1 MDDQDLQ
8 ATDTTPSFERIERRG
23 VAADGIT
30 QLKSMI
36 LGGELTAGQRLPP
49 ERELAA
55 LLGVSRP
62 TLRESVR
69 ALIAL
74 NILESRHGHGTY
86 VTSLD
91 PTLLS
96 EPIDFILELH
106 ARSMVHLAEARQI
119 IEPPLARLAAQRM
132 TAEQIDTL
140 QELLDSRVAADGAS
154 AQGRQRSAEIDF
166 EFHRLLAE
174 ASGNR
179 VLSTFLNSIK
189 ALARASRVRSQ
200 QHFSH
205 DPGVG
210 ARDLREIL
218 DAVRS
223 RDADAAEEAMR
234 KHMNRIASAFL
245 SDES

>member
-1 MDDQDLQ
+1 
-8 ATDTTPSFERIERRG
+8 
-23 VAADGIT
+23 
-30 QLKSMI
+30 MI
-36 LGGELTAGQRLPP
+36 LRGELTAGQRLPP
-49 ERELAA
+49 ERELAD

-91 PTLLS
+91 PELLS
-96 EPIDFILELH
+96 EPVDFILELH
-106 ARSMVHLAEARQI
+106 ARGMSHLVEARQI
-119 IEPPLARLAAQRM
+119 IEPALARLATERI
-132 TAEQIDTL
+132 TPEQL
-140 QELLDSRVAADGAS
+140 EKLEALLGSRVSADDADPPDWAA
-154 AQGRQRSAEIDF
+154 SAEIDL

-189 ALARASRVRSQ
+189 ALARATRAQSQ
-200 QHFSH
+200 QHFRN

-218 DAVRS
+218 TAVQAGDAT
-223 RDADAAEEAMR
+223 AAEEAMR
-234 KHMNRIASAFL
+234 KHMNRIAAAFV
-245 SDES
+245 SQDD